1 MTIESVVDWYGK
13 NVNYKLTKAFLN
25 FLINIGIIKK
35 DIDIQ
40 LLNSFLLEVYDDDF
54 IKENGKFKIKENRIP
69 VIEKYKDEKKVD
81 AKPPVKKEEKSKGKV
96 KEIKVT
102 RTHVEKETKQTR
114 KKFRIESLGGKRLK
128 LVKL

>member
-13 NVNYKLTKAFLN
+13 NVNYKLTKAFLD
-25 FLINIGIIKK
+25 FLIKIGIIDK
-35 DIDIQ
+35 DVDIK
-40 LLNSFLLEVYDDDF
+40 LLNSFLLEIYDDEF

-81 AKPPVKKEEKSKGKV
+81 AKPPVKKEEKKRD
-96 KEIKVT
+96 IKVT
-102 RTHVEKETKQTR
+102 KTHVDKNAKPTKR
-114 KKFRIESLGGKRLK
+114 KFKIESLGGRRLK

>member
-13 NVNYKLTKAFLN
+13 NVNYKLTKTFLN
-25 FLINIGIIKK
+25 FLIKIGIIDK
-35 DIDIQ
+35 DVDIK
-40 LLNSFLLEVYDDDF
+40 LLNSFLLEIYDDEF

-81 AKPPVKKEEKSKGKV
+81 ARPPVKKEEKKRD
-96 KEIKVT
+96 IKVT
-102 RTHVEKETKQTR
+102 KTHVDKNTKPTKR
-114 KKFRIESLGGKRLK
+114 KFKIESLGGRRLK